1 MIRPAFAL
9 LAVVALTGCSLG
21 SGAERTED
29 QLFEL
34 APQEPGA
41 GLDFYGTSVRQVDP
55 QTFLP
60 VGRAVPLG
68 DSATSVVVSPD
79 RSTLAF
85 GGNNFHEVVL
95 FETSSMRSRML
106 RLRKSGSRY
115 VEVFSWPRPETL
127 IAGSCLPT
135 GHSGCYSARLWI
147 LDPARPKSRQSFP
160 LKHHPTA
167 DFDPRTGRTFLVVPG
182 LRRLVVAE
190 RDGRLRSLPL
200 RIRPATFALDGGLGK
215 GIAVAP
221 RAPLAEIDLRTLTVR
236 YRRVEG
242 LDPSEAEVARAP
254 LQEHRGTAEPENSS
268 GRDLWS
274 LGRGRFVVV
283 VREER
288 ARGRFAARYLVR
300 SLVLDAR
307 RWHVTRSAVGFPG
320 HEPGGLL
327 LRNVRAEDRSARRAR
342 PFLLEARDGEGR
354 LRYRLDGAGRR
365 LFTWRAGAGLLY
377 AGRLD
382 GHMTHVFD
390 LASGKHLARIPPRE
404 IDYEPVPAILRLPP
418 AED

>member
-1 MIRPAFAL
+1 MLRPAVAV

-21 SGAERTED
+21 GGAEGTQDR
-29 QLFEL
+29 LFEL
-34 APQEPGA
+34 APQEPG
-41 GLDFYGTSVRQVDP
+41 GELDFYGTSVRQIDP

-85 GGNNFHEVVL
+85 GGTNFNEVVL
-95 FETSSMRSRML
+95 FDTSSMRSRML
-106 RLRKSGSRY
+106 RLRRSGSHY
-115 VEVFSWPRPETL
+115 VEVLSWPRPETL
-127 IAGSCLPT
+127 IAASCLPA
-135 GHSGCYSARLWI
+135 GRSGCAAARLWI
-147 LDPARPKSRQSFP
+147 LDPARPKSRRSLP

-182 LRRLVVAE
+182 LRRLLVGE
-190 RDGRLRSLPL
+190 PDGRLRSVPL
-200 RIRPATFALDGGLGK
+200 RIRPANFALDGRLGK

-221 RAPLAEIDLRTLTVR
+221 RAPLAEIDLRTLTVH

-242 LDPSEAEVARAP
+242 LDPSESEVDRAS
-254 LQEHRGTAEPENSS
+254 LEERRGTAAPENSS
-268 GRDLWS
+268 GRELWS
-274 LGRGRFVVV
+274 LGRGRFVVL

-288 ARGRFAARYLVR
+288 PRGRFAARYLVR
-300 SLVLDAR
+300 SLLLDTSDWR
-307 RWHVTRSAVGFPG
+307 VTRSTVGFPG
-320 HEPGGLL
+320 HDPGGLL
-327 LRNVRAEDRSARRAR
+327 LRNVRPEDRSARRAR
-342 PFLLEARDGEGR
+342 PFLLEARDGDGR
-354 LRYRLDGAGRR
+354 LRYRLDGADRH

-382 GHMTHVFD
+382 GNMTHVFD

-418 AED
+418 VEG